1 MNSQDAFFAL
11 LRAGLWGKEVRL
23 LPCNDINYSQIFRL
37 AEEQVVVGLVTAGLG
52 HVQDFAVPQTVKL
65 LFVGKSMQ
73 IEQTNLAMN
82 QFIGEVVTKMR
93 NAELFPLLVK
103 GQGIAQCYE
112 RPLWRASGDIDLL
125 FDEKNYNKAIK
136 LLKPLASNCK
146 QEGRY
151 SKHLGLS
158 VGQWYVELHGTMR
171 SGLSSRVD
179 REIDAVLGDTFKNH
193 KVRVWNDG
201 ETAVNLPLPDND
213 VFIVFT
219 HFIKHFYKE
228 RLTLRQLC
236 DWCRLLWTY
245 RDEIDAELLSERLQM
260 AGLMNEWRA
269 FATLAV
275 DYLDMP
281 VEAMSMYVND
291 IRWHKKGEKILSYL
305 MNLHTQKLKNVGQI
319 FPSSTMK
326 FLPSIFFNLNGLKI
340 KERLLSA

>member
-1 MNSQDAFFAL
+1 M
-11 LRAGLWGKEVRL
+11 LRAGLREKEVRL
-23 LPCNDINYSQIFRL
+23 LPYNEIDYSQIIHI
-37 AEEQVVVGLVTAGLG
+37 ADEQAVVGLVTAGLV
-52 HVQDFAVPQTVKL
+52 HVSDVNVPQTVKL
-65 LFVGKSMQ
+65 LFIGKSMQ

-125 FDEKNYNKAIK
+125 FDAENYNKAIN
-136 LLKPLASNCK
+136 LLKPLASGCK
-146 QEGRY
+146 SEGRY
-151 SKHLGLS
+151 SKHLGLTI
-158 VGQWYVELHGTMR
+158 GPWYVELHGSMR
-171 SGLSSRVD
+171 SGLYSRVEK
-179 REIDAVLGDTFKNH
+179 EIDALLEDTFKNN
-193 KVRVWNDG
+193 KVRTWKNG
-201 ETAVNLPLPDND
+201 ESAVYLPSPNNN

-219 HFIKHFYKE
+219 HFIKHYHKE

-245 RDEIDAELLSERLQM
+245 RDEIDAELLEKRLQR

-281 VEAMSMYVND
+281 VEAMPLYENTK
-291 IRWHKKGEKILSYL
+291 RWHKKGEKILHFVL
-305 MNLHTQKLKNVGQI
+305 NADKLNKFQRTSIIARFFPHNTIKFIPSVIFNV
-319 FPSSTMK
+319 
-326 FLPSIFFNLNGLKI
+326 NGLKL

>member
-1 MNSQDAFFAL
+1 MAL
-11 LRAGLWGKEVRL
+11 VRAGFWEKEVRL
-23 LPCNDINYSQIFRL
+23 LPYKDIDFSQVLRL
-37 AEEQVVVGLVTAGLG
+37 AEKQAVIGLVTSGLE
-52 HVQDFAVPQTVKL
+52 HVLDVVVPQTVKL

-82 QFIGEVVTKMR
+82 QFIGEVITKMR

-125 FDEKNYNKAIK
+125 FDAENYNKAIN
-136 LLKPLASNCK
+136 LLKPLASGCK
-146 QEGRY
+146 SEGRY
-151 SKHLGLS
+151 SKHLGLTI
-158 VGQWYVELHGTMR
+158 GPWYVELHGSMR

-179 REIDAVLGDTFKNH
+179 KEIDALLEDTFKNN
-193 KVRVWNDG
+193 KVRTWKNG
-201 ETAVNLPLPDND
+201 ESAVYLPSPNND

-236 DWCRLLWTY
+236 DWCRLLWSY
-245 RDEIDAELLSERLQM
+245 RDEIDAELLSERLQK

-269 FATLAV
+269 FAALAV
-275 DYLDMP
+275 DYLDML
-281 VEAMSMYVND
+281 VEAMPLYVD
-291 IRWHKKGEKILSYL
+291 DKHWHKKGGKILHFVLNADELNKFQRTSII
-305 MNLHTQKLKNVGQI
+305 VSF
-319 FPSSTMK
+319 FPRNTIK
-326 FLPSIFFNLNGLKI
+326 FIPSIIFNVNGLKL